1 MHTERVGLSVFYN
14 NVTDEP
20 LPTEKEIG
28 MNMKL
33 KDLSKARKGER
44 KNKVVPL
51 QKVLKEKLRDSDR
64 DTWVSVGQV
73 LPDIMDRLKRR
84 IR

>member
-1 MHTERVGLSVFYN
+1 MASDN

-20 LPTEKEIG
+20 LPTEKEID
-28 MNMKL
+28 MNMKW

-64 DTWVSVGQV
+64 DTWVTVGQV
-73 LPDIMDRLKRR
+73 LPDIMAKLRSRVR
-84 IR
+84 